1 MAEDT
6 GPGEGELI
14 SMDPRARAMLLE
26 LVNAG
31 GEARYVRIHVG
42 RG

>member
-1 MAEDT
+1 MAEQT
-6 GPGEGELI
+6 GTPDVI
-14 SMDPRARAMLLE
+14 SMDARARAMLAE

-31 GEARYVRIHVG
+31 GAARYVRIHVG